1 MSANSS
7 SVGAS
12 VGGVGVC
19 LSSCSRDVIA
29 EDVHAFT
36 FSIGILILLSLYIT
50 FILAGEMLCTFVT
63 SSKNSAPKIAWRLL
77 SLVVTIKWVQNVVGI
92 TLSGDKL
99 KFRCVV
105 PVIAFVLLPVAV
117 DNLIVVGVIFMLSLS
132 ATDS

>member
-1 MSANSS
+1 MSADGSS
-7 SVGAS
+7 
-12 VGGVGVC
+12 GGVSVEGFC

-29 EDVHAFT
+29 EDVQAFT
-36 FSIGILILLSLYIT
+36 FSIGILILLLLNIT

-105 PVIAFVLLPVAV
+105 PVMAFVLLPVAV
-117 DNLIVVGVIFMLSLS
+117 DNLIVVGVI
-132 ATDS
+132 

>member
-7 SVGAS
+7 SVEVS
-12 VGGVGVC
+12 VEGVC

-29 EDVHAFT
+29 DDVFALT
-36 FSIGILILLSLYIT
+36 FSIGILILLLLNIT
-50 FILAGEMLCTFVT
+50 FILAGEMLCTFVI

-99 KFRCVV
+99 KFRGVV
-105 PVIAFVLLPVAV
+105 PVMAFVLLPVAV
-117 DNLIVVGVIFMLSLS
+117 DNRIVVGVIFMLSFP